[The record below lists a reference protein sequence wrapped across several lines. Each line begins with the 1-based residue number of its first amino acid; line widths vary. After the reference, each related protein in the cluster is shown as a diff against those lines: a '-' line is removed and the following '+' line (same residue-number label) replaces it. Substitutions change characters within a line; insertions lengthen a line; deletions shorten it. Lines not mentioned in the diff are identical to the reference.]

1 MSKGKVRKPTKK
13 EMEKL
18 ERLDL
23 SKLPALRFRLK
34 ALNGDNIQV
43 GSFVMEN
50 INVSQL
56 VFLRLPEWADKE
68 DMAKAADNRV
78 ALEKYGLDKQF
89 IVYLSHDVEV
99 LELEAIPEEEV

>member
-13 EMEKL
+13 ELEKL

-23 SKLPALRFRLK
+23 SKLPALRFRMK
-34 ALNGDNIQV
+34 ALNGDNIEV

-56 VFLRLPEWADKE
+56 VFLRLPEGADKE
-68 DMAKAADNRV
+68 DLVKVSDMRV
-78 ALEKYGLDKQF
+78 ALEKYNLDKQL
-89 IVYLSHDVEV
+89 IVFLSHDVEV
-99 LELEAIPEEEV
+99 LELEAIAEEEV

>member
-13 EMEKL
+13 ELEKM

-23 SKLPALRFRLK
+23 SKLPALRFRIK
-34 ALNGDNIQV
+34 ALNGEKIEV

-56 VFLRLPEWADKE
+56 VFLRLPEGAKKE
-68 DMAKAADNRV
+68 DLVHVADNRV
-78 ALEKYGLDKQF
+78 ALEKYNLDKQF
-89 IVYLSHDVEV
+89 IVCLSHDVEV
-99 LELEAIPEEEV
+99 LELEAVPEDEE